1 MNLLKR
7 NAIWRFGLPQGLFQ
21 RIGLLLGTVLLF
33 VTSWIGWGGVPSALA
48 GLTDDHYDG
57 NIFALYAGNG
67 SLVPPR
73 QTLEQSIKQGR
84 PALLV
89 LYVDDSAECK
99 QYSSVVSQLQAP
111 YGRVTSFIPIMADS
125 IPRKERYEPT
135 EPGYYLK
142 ESVPQTVVFDKQGKV
157 VLNEAGVLSYERV
170 DDVLREVF
178 DLLPRDESEELIRR
192 PINEVNTELVP
203 N

>member
-1 MNLLKR
+1 M
-7 NAIWRFGLPQGLFQ
+7 
-21 RIGLLLGTVLLF
+21 GLLLGAVLLF
-33 VTSWIGWGGVPSALA
+33 VTSWMGWGGVPSALA

-73 QTLEQSIKQGR
+73 QSLELSIKQGR

-89 LYVDDSAECK
+89 IYVDDSAECK
-99 QYSSVVSQLQAP
+99 QYSSVISQLQAP

-125 IPRKERYEPT
+125 IPIQDRYEPT

-142 ESVPQTVVFDKQGKV
+142 GAVPQTVVFDSKGKV
-157 VLNEAGVLSYERV
+157 VLNETGVLSYERV

-178 DLLPRDESEELIRR
+178 DLLPRTESEELVRR